1 MSWSWLTL
9 TSLLVTFVLNC
20 GGKSSDEPGG
30 GNATPTGGSSDTG
43 GQLSAG
49 RNAEGGRTA
58 TGGSASGGSASG
70 GTRAEGGQVAA
81 GGSIAA
87 GGGVATAGA
96 HSLTLEGLFQAQCD
110 AAVSCC
116 SKKQLGAQPSRCAGE
131 FGWAVTERK
140 LENGELVLDPD
151 ALEDCIAAYEN
162 AATTCADTGLFAA
175 CRDVFSG
182 TKPPG
187 DPCADFQDCDRR
199 EGPVI
204 CKFVGNDPMGTCT
217 PLIHGEEGQPC
228 DSDCQSRVECSGN
241 EGGLSTE
248 PRVYCFEDED
258 LYCSAAD
265 GALACR
271 KLRAVG
277 EECENGS
284 ACGSEGRCKQTS
296 SSVVSRSCVLGL
308 ELGKP
313 CQTIDRAAC
322 AEELWCD
329 GPNETGVCREYEF
342 YKASVC
348 QEG

>member
-1 MSWSWLTL
+1 MGVRVSWSWLTL
-9 TSLLVTFVLNC
+9 TSLLVTGVGC

-30 GNATPTGGSSDTG
+30 GQATSTGGSSNTG
-43 GQLSAG
+43 GQQSGG
-49 RNAEGGRTA
+49 RNAEGGRSAGGGRTA
-58 TGGSASGGSASG
+58 TGGSAAG

-81 GGSIAA
+81 GGRI
-87 GGGVATAGA
+87 ATAGA
-96 HSLTLEGLFQAQCD
+96 HPLTLEGLFQAQCD

-162 AATTCADTGLFAA
+162 AATTCTETGLFAA
-175 CRDVFSG
+175 CRAVFSG

-187 DPCADFQDCDRR
+187 DPCSDFQDCDRR

-204 CKFVGNDPMGTCT
+204 CKFVGNDPTGTCT
-217 PLIHGEEGQPC
+217 PLIHGEEGQLC
-228 DSDCQSRVECSGN
+228 DYDCQNRVDCSGN
-241 EGGLSTE
+241 EGGLSTV
-248 PRVYCFEDED
+248 PRVYCFEDEG
-258 LYCSAAD
+258 LYCSAAGD

-271 KLRAVG
+271 KLRAIG

-308 ELGKP
+308 ELGQT

-322 AEELWCD
+322 AEGLWCD
-329 GPNETGVCREYEF
+329 GPSETGVCREYEF
-342 YKASVC
+342 YKAAVC
-348 QEG
+348 QQG